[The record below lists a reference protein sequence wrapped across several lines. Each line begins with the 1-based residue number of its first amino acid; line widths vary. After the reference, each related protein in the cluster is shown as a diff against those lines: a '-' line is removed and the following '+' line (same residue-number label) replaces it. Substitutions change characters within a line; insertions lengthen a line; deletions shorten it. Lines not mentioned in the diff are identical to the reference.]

1 MFNFLKPKKKD
12 SRLSYAK
19 VIGRGGVY
27 VPEKEIID
35 SPEYKEMQKWAE
47 QHIMGNKKSSLK

>member
-1 MFNFLKPKKKD
+1 MFKFLKPKKKD

-19 VIGRGGVY
+19 VIGRGGIY

-47 QHIMGNKKSSLK
+47 QHIMGDKKSA

>member
-19 VIGRGGVY
+19 VIGRGGIY
-27 VPEKEIID
+27 VPENEIID

-47 QHIMGNKKSSLK
+47 QHIMKDKKSV

>member
-1 MFNFLKPKKKD
+1 MFKYLKSKKKD
-12 SRLSYAK
+12 PRLSHAK
-19 VIGRGGVY
+19 VIGRGGIY

-47 QHIMGNKKSSLK
+47 QHILGNKKTI